1 MPAPRRSK
9 ILLALMLLA
18 LQRELQ
24 ILGTQMMILLFQA
37 QECMRELTRAQSS
50 HTPLLARIRID
61 TTKIQDQERT
71 MPFLKT
77 QKTLQGPT
85 PLVLKR
91 ELQILAPQTTDC
103 RAQAQ
108 ACMK

>member
-9 ILLALMLLA
+9 ILLALTLLA

-50 HTPLLARIRID
+50 HTPLLARTRID
-61 TTKIQDQERT
+61 TTKIQDQEHT

-91 ELQILAPQTTDC
+91 ELPILALQMTDC

>member
-1 MPAPRRSK
+1 MPAPRRLRT
-9 ILLALMLLA
+9 LLALTLLA
-18 LQRELQ
+18 LQRELPTSV
-24 ILGTQMMILLFQA
+24 TQMMTRLSQA
-37 QECMRELTRAQSS
+37 QACMREMTRAQSG
-50 HTPLLARIRID
+50 HIPLLVRIRID
-61 TTKIQDQERT
+61 TTKIQDQEHT

-77 QKTLQGPT
+77 QKTQQGPT

-91 ELQILAPQTTDC
+91 ELPILALQTTDC